1 MSQTFTR
8 ARRLLILGGVLVMTL
23 ATLVP
28 CSAAIPDAITL
39 KTLYNFPGTPDGGFP
54 EAGLVR
60 NSTTQVLYGTTADGG
75 TYGWGTIFQLV
86 PAGGG
91 VWKHTT
97 LYSFTGGADGAN
109 PEAGLILGSGGVLY
123 GTTTYGGSADYGTVF
138 SMAPAGGGKWTFKT
152 LHTFTGGKDGANP
165 EAGLY
170 LNSTTGVLYGTTFA
184 GGTSGFGTVYQLSPG
199 TGGAYNEK
207 LLYTFTGGTDGGNP
221 IAGVVQVASTQ
232 VLYGTTY
239 QGGTSGFGTVF
250 QVVPAKGG
258 TWTQSVLYSFA
269 GSTDGSG
276 PEAGVTVGAGS
287 ILYGT
292 AFWGGSST
300 GCPLG
305 GYPTGCGTIFSL
317 APPTTKGNP
326 WTFTVLYTF
335 TGTGTDGAHPSQNLY
350 LASTGTLY
358 GTTFSGGSTSNVC
371 FTASYPGCG
380 AAFSLAPPATSGNP
394 WTETIL
400 HDFNGDDG
408 GGPNG
413 LIPGASGVY
422 YSTTYNGGTL
432 GGFGT
437 LFQLAVQ

>member
-1 MSQTFTR
+1 MLS
-8 ARRLLILGGVLVMTL
+8 GVLTMAYALL
-23 ATLVP
+23 AP
-28 CSAAIPDAITL
+28 CSAATVPDTTAPAL
-39 KTLYNFPGTPDGGFP
+39 KTLFNFSGTPNGGFL

-60 NSTTQVLYGTTADGG
+60 NSASQVLYGTTTDGG
-75 TYGWGTIFQLV
+75 TYGWGTIYQLV
-86 PAGGG
+86 PAAGG
-91 VWKHTT
+91 VWTQTT
-97 LYSFTGGADGAN
+97 IYNFTGIADGAN
-109 PEAGLILGSGGVLY
+109 PEASLIIGTSGVLY
-123 GTTTYGGSADYGTVF
+123 GTTTYGGSSDYGTVF
-138 SMAPAGGGKWTFKT
+138 SLTPAGGGKWTFAK

-165 EAGLY
+165 EAALY

-199 TGGAYNEK
+199 TGGVYTEK
-207 LLYTFTGGTDGGNP
+207 VLYTFKGGVDGGNP
-221 IAGVVQVASTQ
+221 AAGLVQVASTQ

-250 QVVPAKGG
+250 ELIPAKGG
-258 TWTQSVLYSFA
+258 VWTETVLYSFT
-269 GSTDGSG
+269 GGTDGSG
-276 PEAGVTVGAGS
+276 PEAGVKIGTGTV
-287 ILYGT
+287 LYGS

-305 GYPTGCGTIFSL
+305 GYPTGCGTLFSL
-317 APPTTKGNP
+317 TPPATAGNP

-335 TGTGTDGAHPSQNLY
+335 TGTGLDGAHPSDNLS
-350 LASTGTLY
+350 LAGTGKLY
-358 GTTFSGGSTSNVC
+358 GTTFSGGSMSDVC

-380 AAFSLAPPATSGNP
+380 TAFSLAPPATSGNP

-413 LIPGASGVY
+413 LISGASGVY
-422 YSTTYNGGTL
+422 YGTCYNGGTK

-437 LFQLAVQ
+437 VFQLTGVQ